1 MILTAVN
8 DKPTIENVEST
19 LGRQHN
25 KIHVYEKKTK
35 KENTVDSNKLANHS
49 TRNLSQAG
57 NQKPT
62 SQAKTS

>member
-19 LGRQHN
+19 LGRQH
-25 KIHVYEKKTK
+25 ED
-35 KENTVDSNKLANHS
+35 KERKYCRFKLANHS
-49 TRNLSQAG
+49 TRNHSQAG